1 MQPDVYGSVRFLV
14 LYCHHITMAK
24 KDEKK
29 ENKRLLLNPNE
40 IAFRK
45 VYSGLLEDGKISVI
59 FRPEQ
64 RLCGDF
70 RGYCT
75 DQNVT
80 IKIIDKVGA
89 DWAMIPPKFAKG
101 FSKNARITNVETKKI
116 GELKGTDFDGS
127 SPDIHNKESLKYYL
141 GIIYNI
147 SDKELTDDFIV
158 TKTTFTYL

>member
-1 MQPDVYGSVRFLV
+1 MTAES
-14 LYCHHITMAK
+14 K
-24 KDEKK
+24 KTGK
-29 ENKRLLLNPNE
+29 NRLMLNPDE

-45 VYSGLLEDGKISVI
+45 VYSGLLEKGKISVI

-89 DWAMIPPKFAKG
+89 DWAMISPTFVSS
-101 FSKNARITNVETKKI
+101 FSKKARITSVETKKI
-116 GELKGTDFDGS
+116 GELKVVDFNGS
-127 SPDIHNKESLKYYL
+127 SPDIHDRDSLKYYL

>member
-1 MQPDVYGSVRFLV
+1 
-14 LYCHHITMAK
+14 MAK
-24 KDEKK
+24 KDEKR

-45 VYSGLLEDGKISVI
+45 VYSGLLEKGKISVI

-75 DQNVT
+75 DQNVA
-80 IKIIDKVGA
+80 IRIIDKVGA
-89 DWAMIPPKFAKG
+89 DWAMIPPTFVSG
-101 FSKNARITNVETKKI
+101 FSKRARITNVETKKI
-116 GELKGTDFDGS
+116 GELEMVDFNGS
-127 SPDIHNKESLKYYL
+127 SPDIHDRDSLKYYL